1 MPFSGFQLTTWGMA
15 GNHAG
20 WKTQNKNEILRSRHQ
35 FLMRESLCNSHG
47 FKNSDYKSVYT
58 HFQEF
63 GKQRKVKIDNVKHS
77 LSHHSEISAAN
88 IF

>member
-1 MPFSGFQLTTWGMA
+1 
-15 GNHAG
+15 
-20 WKTQNKNEILRSRHQ
+20 
-35 FLMRESLCNSHG
+35 MRESLCNSHG

-77 LSHHSEISAAN
+77 LAHHSEISAAN
-88 IF
+88 IFNFFAVCVCVCVCVCVLTQLG

>member
-1 MPFSGFQLTTWGMA
+1 
-15 GNHAG
+15 
-20 WKTQNKNEILRSRHQ
+20 
-35 FLMRESLCNSHG
+35 MRESLCNSHG